1 MSEEVE
7 EEETVTIDYLQIV
20 ESQLSILSSVTE
32 YPDDMYDEM
41 QQSKIKTAS
50 LAFKI
55 INKIQRNIFDS
66 L

>member
-20 ESQLSILSSVTE
+20 ESQLSILSNVTE

-55 INKIQRNIFDS
+55 INKIQKNILES